1 MKKLILKT
9 LLMSVL
15 LGALVVS
22 CDKDDKTVA
31 NPVLPV
37 TETNYGTFGGN
48 FQVADDPQTNLGYVF
63 NATAAISSV
72 GNTATIKIKGND
84 GFDREYTATVGL
96 GSTPS
101 TTLFNLTNQTK
112 PVNKTAGGAVII
124 QNNSATIDVTLANDA
139 VVVRSTTSSTTSFT
153 VSGKLSIIGT
163 SLLKI

>member
-9 LLMSVL
+9 FLMSVFLGTFL
-15 LGALVVS
+15 LS
-22 CDKDDKTVA
+22 CNKDDKPL

-63 NATAAISSV
+63 NATAAINTV

-84 GFDREYTATVGL
+84 GFDREYTGTVNA
-96 GSTPS
+96 GSTAS
-101 TTLFNLTNQTK
+101 ATIISLTNQTK
-112 PVNKTAGGAVII
+112 PVNKTAGGSMVI
-124 QNNSATIDVTLANDA
+124 QNNSATVDVNLANDA
-139 VVVRSTTSSTTSFT
+139 VVVRSTTTSTTSFT
-153 VSGKLSIIGT
+153 ISGKLSIIGT